1 MSEIQYIT
9 VDPYCYTCKIKY
21 HKITIFYKSGDT
33 LNLPVKEEIEMEDI
47 LIHKLYYNYLKT
59 DEDKRHFYYLNK
71 SF

>member
-21 HKITIFYKSGDT
+21 HKITIFYKSG
-33 LNLPVKEEIEMEDI
+33 VKEEIEMEDI
-47 LIHKLYYNYLKT
+47 LIYQLYYNYLKT

-71 SF
+71 SL